1 MNEQNLV
8 EIEQK
13 SYRELMQD
21 GITETLLGLVLL
33 VFPGII
39 HRSSLVPIFVVFYII
54 FMPYLIE
61 GFRKRYVYPR
71 IGYVKLK
78 EEEPPKLSLG
88 VAMVVLLIFVSVI
101 VFLYSFSIGLIDMYF
116 IWRWLPTVF
125 GFITWGPSIYLK
137 EKTGQNRFYLL
148 GTLMT
153 VTGIVISLSPSIPA
167 DIALITYMVS
177 WGLFFL
183 VLGLVRFLLFIRKY
197 PVIDTPEDDS
207 SEY

>member
-1 MNEQNLV
+1 MNEQNLI

-13 SYRELMQD
+13 SFRELIQD
-21 GITETLLGLVLL
+21 GSTETLLGLVLL
-33 VFPGII
+33 VFPAIMAE
-39 HRSSLVPIFVVFYII
+39 SSFVPFFVVFYII
-54 FMPYLIE
+54 FMPHLIE

-88 VAMVVLLIFVSVI
+88 IAMVVLLIFVSVI
-101 VFLYSFSIGLIDMYF
+101 VVLYTLSIGLIDRDF

-125 GFITWGPSIYLK
+125 GFIMWGPSLYLK
-137 EKTGQNRFYLL
+137 DKTGQNKFYLF
-148 GTLMT
+148 GALMT
-153 VTGIVISLSPSIPA
+153 VTGIAISLTASIPA
-167 DIALITYMVS
+167 GIAMTIYMVG

-197 PVIDTPEDDS
+197 PVLDTPEDDIG
-207 SEY
+207 EY